1 MIQTRTDRT
10 GRKRF
15 VLWASFAAALAL
27 TAAAFGEGGN
37 TPGEGLLIEGLPFA
51 DSGDTSDDAN
61 IGNPSCAE
69 PGSPDVWYQ
78 IIPEEDIQVTFSL
91 CGSFYD
97 TVLWVLDE
105 GLQEIDCNND
115 ACDLQSELV
124 CVQLEAG
131 KVHYIG
137 VDGNDGAAG
146 PYQFT
151 ASVCLPPLPCHEC
164 LQGSLMEG
172 EPTCYDDYED
182 NYNGGCNS
190 SPPIFQP
197 IMSGETVCGE
207 SGVYEVTRELWSDT
221 DWYELQVTE
230 LSDITWEGVAEFPLY
245 LIIWDGN
252 EGCEGMSSLGWRA
265 TNAICEN
272 LTVSAYDVPP
282 GNYWLW
288 VGLWT
293 LSPDYPCGSLYNA
306 RVICTPTAPCEVECG
321 PEAID
326 EGEPVCYDGYLDQYN
341 GGCNS
346 DPFAFQPLAEG
357 TMICGTSGTFLV
369 GEYQYRDTDWYEI
382 TLTQICDLSWQ
393 VLAEFDMVLFLVD
406 AVPADCPDPP
416 IVAGAV
422 GGACQITTLAVEA
435 VPPGTYWLFIAPAA
449 WEGVPCGAVY
459 EGGFI
464 LENCEDPPSCPEDL
478 DGDGDVDTGDLLAL
492 LGDWGCEG
500 DECLGDI
507 DDDGDTD
514 TSDLLA
520 LLAAWGDCPEPP
532 PAGAPPG
539 SDRFF

>member
-221 DWYELQVTE
+221 DWYELH
-230 LSDITWEGVAEFPLY
+230 
-245 LIIWDGN
+245 
-252 EGCEGMSSLGWRA
+252 LGGRRR
-265 TNAICEN
+265 
-272 LTVSAYDVPP
+272 VPP
-282 GNYWLW
+282 VPDHLGRQRGMRRHVLPRLEGHQRHLREPDGERLRRPSGHLLA
-288 VGLWT
+288 VGR
-293 LSPDYPCGSLYNA
+293 P
-306 RVICTPTAPCEVECG
+306 
-321 PEAID
+321 
-326 EGEPVCYDGYLDQYN
+326 
-341 GGCNS
+341 
-346 DPFAFQPLAEG
+346 
-357 TMICGTSGTFLV
+357 
-369 GEYQYRDTDWYEI
+369 
-382 TLTQICDLSWQ
+382 
-393 VLAEFDMVLFLVD
+393 VD
-406 AVPADCPDPP
+406 AEPGLPLRLTLQRARHLHPDRPLRSG
-416 IVAGAV
+416 VRS
-422 GGACQITTLAVEA
+422 GGH
-435 VPPGTYWLFIAPAA
+435 
-449 WEGVPCGAVY
+449 
-459 EGGFI
+459 
-464 LENCEDPPSCPEDL
+464 
-478 DGDGDVDTGDLLAL
+478 
-492 LGDWGCEG
+492 
-500 DECLGDI
+500 
-507 DDDGDTD
+507 
-514 TSDLLA
+514 
-520 LLAAWGDCPEPP
+520 
-532 PAGAPPG
+532 
-539 SDRFF
+539 